1 MRVLAIDTSSKV
13 LGVAVLDEDGREVE
27 FNHSFELRH
36 ASHLVPTIKKLLN
49 FANLKL
55 KDLDA
60 YCISIGPGSFTGLR
74 IGVSTVKALNIV
86 YNKKIIAVPSLDVL
100 AYNIPYT
107 KATICVAIDAK
118 KEKFYSCFYKYK
130 GTVLKRLSTCKLMG
144 LDELLKRV
152 NKLKPAVLI
161 GDGIEKIENREPKTQ
176 EPKKLE
182 TTSGII
188 FAKRQFWLPRAITT
202 ARIGLDMLKKG
213 KVVKDADKLTPLY
226 LHPRDVQCKK

>member
-36 ASHLVPTIKKLLN
+36 ASHLIPTIKKLLD

-130 GTVLKRLSTCKLMG
+130 GTALKRFSTCKLMG
-144 LDELLKRV
+144 LDELSERIQAAR
-152 NKLKPAVLI
+152 PIVLL
-161 GDGIEKIENREPKTQ
+161 GDGIDKLKTKDQNPK
-176 EPKKLE
+176 
-182 TTSGII
+182 SGIKI
-188 FAKRQFWLPRAITT
+188 TKQELWLPRAMTT
-202 ARIGLDMLKKG
+202 ARIGLEMLKKG

-226 LHPRDVQCKK
+226 LHPRDVQCRK